1 MPTASQRIRSQIR
14 VRMSEGKRKFEAI
27 TPEARAKHRARM
39 NAAHAITPTFHTT
52 KYGQELR
59 LEGMN
64 FNDGMKVSREAT
76 SAGHPM
82 AGTQCI
88 LKGSMDRNN
97 FPHWPL
103 YFSQGC
109 PRMPIA
115 SKKIGMLAI
124 QQCKLIWPDLTFNA
138 PVDKVDKWPVRSLYM
153 MHLTSHSRTLF
164 RTGRFDRLRNR
175 P

>member
-1 MPTASQRIRSQIR
+1 
-14 VRMSEGKRKFEAI
+14 MSAGKRKFEAI

-39 NAAHAITPTFHTT
+39 NADHAITPTFHTT
-52 KYGQELR
+52 KFGQELR
-59 LEGMN
+59 LEGML
-64 FNDGMKVSREAT
+64 FNDGMRVSREAT

-82 AGTQCI
+82 AGTPCM
-88 LKGSMDRNN
+88 LKGSMDRSNY
-97 FPHWPL
+97 PHWPL

-138 PVDKVDKWPVRSLYM
+138 PVDKVDEWPVRSLYM